1 MNTHRKTA
9 IIVGLLYI
17 IGTVAGV
24 LSVIVTGP
32 ILEAPDV
39 LAAVAASPNQLKL
52 GVLLVLT
59 MGLSLAMV
67 PAMLFPLF
75 RKINEALA
83 VGYVIFRGA
92 LEAVYYMLLVSF
104 WLLLVVLAQAPATA
118 AAGDSATLRI
128 LGILL
133 LDGHL
138 AVNPL
143 GMFAFS
149 LGALMLYSV
158 LYRSQLVPRWI
169 SIWGLIAILMHL
181 ATGFLIMFQLMQAF
195 DPLNMAMNLPIFL
208 QEMVMA
214 VWLIAKGF
222 NPAALASLSANST
235 EKGARSA
242 T

>member
-92 LEAVYYMLLVSF
+92 LEAVYYMLLVSL

-235 EKGARSA
+235 EKGAWSA

>member
-1 MNTHRKTA
+1 MNKYRKTA
-9 IIVGLLYI
+9 IIVGILYI
-17 IGTVAGV
+17 IGTVAGI
-24 LSVIVTGP
+24 LSVVVTGP
-32 ILEAPDV
+32 ILEAGDL
-39 LAAVAASPNQLKL
+39 LAAVAANPNQLKV

-92 LEAVYYMLLVSF
+92 LEAFYYMLMVSF
-104 WLLLVVLAQAPATA
+104 WLLLVVVAQASATA
-118 AAGDSATLRI
+118 ATGDSATLRI
-128 LGILL
+128 LGTLL

-138 AVNPL
+138 AINPL
-143 GMFAFS
+143 MFAFS
-149 LGALMLYSV
+149 LALMLYSV

-169 SIWGLIAILMHL
+169 SIWGFIAIVMHL
-181 ATGFLIMFQLMQAF
+181 IRGFLIMFQLMQAF
-195 DPLNMAMNLPIFL
+195 DPLNMAMNFPIFL

-222 NPAALASLSANST
+222 SPAALASLSAKTAKN
-235 EKGARSA
+235 GHLSA
-242 T
+242 S